1 MAVLN
6 VSKLAEVLSPLH
18 RLGADKEDCAVVVV
32 VWVVPLAT
40 DVRAGSCG
48 GRAGFTFTF
57 ELELG
62 LLTRVRRGES
72 ELEGIGACALSGI
85 VSAPSH

>member
-40 DVRAGSCG
+40 DAHRFMQ
-48 GRAGFTFTF
+48 R
-57 ELELG
+57 
-62 LLTRVRRGES
+62 
-72 ELEGIGACALSGI
+72 
-85 VSAPSH
+85 SAHSHSNSN